1 MSQTAPRPS
10 LPPIEYVSF
19 GLLSAVLLLG
29 AVIASFLGR
38 FLSYAALET
47 TRSEASFNSA
57 MGFAVWG
64 PFVILGIAVLVGL
77 VLYSVRR
84 RAWFVPLI
92 GLVALVVNFNVIAVF
107 LAT

>member
-1 MSQTAPRPS
+1 
-10 LPPIEYVSF
+10 
-19 GLLSAVLLLG
+19 
-29 AVIASFLGR
+29 
-38 FLSYAALET
+38 
-47 TRSEASFNSA
+47 